1 MSLNPVNFKYTSS
14 GIHNSS
20 YNYET
25 MDSSDTN
32 NTNIRLR
39 YIESAE

>member
-20 YNYET
+20 YNGESMSMT
-25 MDSSDTN
+25 DVN
-32 NTNIRLR
+32 NTNNRLR
-39 YIESAE
+39 YI